1 MRARTG
7 TKQMPQNRL
16 GVFVRSAVT
25 DAEHTGLVPPL
36 TAEEAS
42 ALYSAFL
49 ADLTARLGSAGD
61 RPPVLVAA
69 GTPSESHLPDLKW
82 PLVPQVEGLLGH
94 RLAVAFEHLLQ
105 APGDR
110 AVIIGTDS
118 PDLPLA
124 YLKRAFQRLKHRDVV
139 LGPAMSG
146 GYYLIG
152 LSKPAPSLFAN
163 ISWGTPR
170 VFEQTL
176 DAIEREGLSLA
187 LASPWYAVDD
197 ADSLD
202 FFASLQRARAIA
214 GAKPLPHSARML
226 AARVED

>member
-1 MRARTG
+1 MRARAG

-16 GVFVRSAVT
+16 GVFVRSAVA
-25 DAEHTGLVPPL
+25 DAAHTGLVPPI

-42 ALYSAFL
+42 DLYSAFL
-49 ADLTARLGSAGD
+49 ADLSARLGSAGY
-61 RPPVLVAA
+61 RPTIFLAP
-69 GTPSESHLPDLKW
+69 GTASESRLLDLKW
-82 PLVPQVEGLLGH
+82 PLVPQVEGPLGH

-139 LGPAMSG
+139 LGPAMGG

-163 ISWGTPR
+163 ISWGTPQ
-170 VFEQTL
+170 VFAQTL
-176 DAIEREGLSLA
+176 GAIERADLSLA
-187 LASPWYAVDD
+187 LAAPWYGVDD
-197 ADSLD
+197 AQSLD
-202 FFASLQRARAIA
+202 FFASLQRARALA
-214 GAKPLPHSARML
+214 GAKPLPNSARLL
-226 AARVED
+226 AERVGD